1 MKRQIYEM
9 TGRVSLA
16 HCRMNIIHH
25 SSFQQEEDEP
35 SRRLCLA
42 ATIPAAQPSDK
53 K

>member
-1 MKRQIYEM
+1 MPNIDHPSEII
-9 TGRVSLA
+9 
-16 HCRMNIIHH
+16 NIIHNL
-25 SSFQQEEDEP
+25 SFQQEEDEP